1 MIAIISSVKS
11 ERAALL
17 ALCEGRRWNTLE
29 GDSVRTATRL
39 LQRSP
44 PKALVVRHQ
53 LSDGFS
59 DHVLTTIANSGLRG
73 RIRCIVLV
81 PAGTPA
87 SDEIRQIE
95 LGADCVLRDPLRTGV
110 LLALLEKFER
120 DAILTTGALRPASD
134 DTLAFAGGS
143 LHCPSRTLTHR
154 QRSRALTPREV
165 ELIEALTR
173 SPGQVVRYETLYSE
187 ILGRP
192 FRGDTSNMRVLL
204 RKLTASA
211 ATLGLPVRD
220 WIEVIAKAGYRYTP
234 PRLGRRPAK
243 MPGAR

>member
-1 MIAIISSVKS
+1 MIAIVSSAKS

-17 ALCEGRRWNTLE
+17 ALCEARRWHVSE
-29 GDSVRTATRL
+29 CDSVRTATRL

-44 PKALVVRHQ
+44 PKAVVVRHQ

-59 DHVLTTIANSGLRG
+59 DHVLAWINEAGWQG
-73 RIRCIVLV
+73 RIRCLVLA

-87 SDEIRQIE
+87 AAEIRQIQ

-110 LLALLEKFER
+110 LLALLEKYLREAKPAAPSLPEGS
-120 DAILTTGALRPASD
+120 DAII
-134 DTLAFAGGS
+134 AFAGGS
-143 LHCPSRTLTHR
+143 LHRASRKLTYR
-154 QRSRALTPREV
+154 RRSRLLTPREV

-173 SPGQVVRYETLYSE
+173 TPGQVVRYETLYDE

-204 RKLTASA
+204 RKLTVSA
-211 ATLGLPVRD
+211 AALGLRVRD
-220 WIEVIAKAGYRYTP
+220 WVEVIAKSGYRYAAA
-234 PRLGRRPAK
+234 RSAHGGR
-243 MPGAR
+243 

>member
-11 ERAALL
+11 ERTVLF
-17 ALCEGRRWNTLE
+17 ALCESRRWSAIE
-29 GDSVRTATRL
+29 CDSVRAATRL

-44 PKALVVRHQ
+44 PKVLVVRHQ

-59 DHVLTTIANSGLRG
+59 DHVLGMIANAEPRG
-73 RIRCIVLV
+73 KIHCIVLI

-87 SDEIRQIE
+87 TTEIRQIQ

-110 LLALLEKFER
+110 LLAFLEKFKR
-120 DAILTTGALRPASD
+120 AAPPSAGSPRLAGT
-134 DTLAFAGGS
+134 DTHTFAGGS
-143 LHCPSRTLTHR
+143 LHGPSRTLTYR
-154 QRSRALTPREV
+154 QRSRPITPREV

-173 SPGQVVRYETLYSE
+173 TPGQVVRYETLYSE

-220 WIEVIAKAGYRYTP
+220 WVEVIAKTGYRYVE
-234 PRLGRRPAK
+234 PRPRGSSARVRR
-243 MPGAR
+243 